1 MLNSTYIRRNSHYL
15 SWQQKN
21 TESTWL
27 LQAAVPQEWHM
38 LCKERKYTK
47 VKLKT
52 TKIDREIMRKC
63 RFQDGVFK
71 FLVCFLL
78 RTICVL
84 SCWWRKENMY
94 VYYSYEIF
102 VLFVNETMYKEERVL
117 LHDRGRVYCLALNKQ
132 KNLIHHA
139 CIMIVA

>member
-1 MLNSTYIRRNSHYL
+1 
-15 SWQQKN
+15 
-21 TESTWL
+21 
-27 LQAAVPQEWHM
+27 
-38 LCKERKYTK
+38 
-47 VKLKT
+47 
-52 TKIDREIMRKC
+52 
-63 RFQDGVFK
+63 
-71 FLVCFLL
+71 
-78 RTICVL
+78 
-84 SCWWRKENMY
+84 MY